1 MSNKNIMLQLYSYD
15 NKKLIINDSFS
26 ELWSI
31 MKFRGKYI
39 EFPKPIGD
47 IIKKIPEKIIYLG
60 KLNKD
65 RKFYFRNISNDVIIN
80 TCGNEIQLSV
90 DYDYEIEWEIN
101 SKCKCKTKID
111 IGFYSPYRKFSNDRL
126 YLNFDKNQKKLT
138 KYSCLSGKILIDCHI
153 LVIALNK
160 YHHKTNII
168 LTINPILKNSDIS
181 SLSNIEYCKVKI
193 FDLKKDGI
201 FYIPLIKK
209 EFKKLYKSVRKYYE
223 FTSIERNNNKF
234 LSKGRDGF
242 LPNDKPQKMCTFSV
256 DDSFKNH
263 LSVEES
269 NSLLPKEIDY
279 TGILSKMSYDYR
291 SILSFT
297 YNIQPITDRIGYYG
311 IIIKR
316 DPNIISSATI
326 NYEFELNNIYKTD
339 DIIVKAAYYQPGEG
353 LVLHQRCDKKT
364 NKCVYVNNYF
374 NDGPYP
380 IKSNYISSQLI
391 LESTAVDIV
400 LIITNS
406 FYGILPVNEHLP
418 IGKFTKFN
426 IEYDNIQR

>member
-1 MSNKNIMLQLYSYD
+1 MLQLYSYD
-15 NKKLIINDSFS
+15 NKKLIINDSFR
-26 ELWSI
+26 ELWSV

-39 EFPKPIGD
+39 QFPEPIND
-47 IIKKIPEKIIYLG
+47 IIEKIPEKIILSG

-65 RKFYFRNISNDVIIN
+65 RKFYFSNISNDVIIN

-90 DYDYEIEWEIN
+90 NYDYEIEWKIN

-126 YLNFDKNQKKLT
+126 YLNFDKNRKKLT
-138 KYSCLSGKILIDCHI
+138 KYSCLSGKLLIDCHI

-160 YHHKTNII
+160 YHHNTNII
-168 LTINPILKNSDIS
+168 LTINPILKNTDIS

-193 FDLKKDGI
+193 FDVKKDGI
-201 FYIPLIKK
+201 FYRPLIKK
-209 EFKKLYKSVRKYYE
+209 EFKKLHKLVRKYYE
-223 FTSIERNNNKF
+223 FTSIERNNNKC
-234 LSKGRDGF
+234 LSKER
-242 LPNDKPQKMCTFSV
+242 

-263 LSVEES
+263 LSVQRS
-269 NSLLPKEIDY
+269 YSLLPKEIDY
-279 TGILSKMSYDYR
+279 TGLLSKMSYDYR

-311 IIIKR
+311 VIIKR

-353 LVLHQRCDKKT
+353 LILHQRCDKNT
-364 NKCVYVNNYF
+364 NKCVYVNNPF
-374 NDGPYP
+374 TDGPYP
-380 IKSNYISSQLI
+380 IKSNYISGELI